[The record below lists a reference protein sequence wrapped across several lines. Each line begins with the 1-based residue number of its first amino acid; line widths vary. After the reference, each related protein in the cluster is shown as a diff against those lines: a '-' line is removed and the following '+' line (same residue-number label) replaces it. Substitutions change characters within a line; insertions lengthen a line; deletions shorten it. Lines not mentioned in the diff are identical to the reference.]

1 MEDYYKLLGIDRKA
15 SAKEI
20 KQAYRKLARQYHP
33 DVNPNDTSA
42 QEKFKQIN
50 EAYEVLSDPDKKKK
64 YDTLGA
70 DWQRYDRAAGGFDPF
85 GGRRGTGGAGG
96 TPDMGDFGDIF
107 ETLFGR
113 RGNANT
119 GGGGTR
125 ANPFGFDTSTASSKG
140 RDVESP
146 VDVTLR
152 EAYTGTKRIVTVDGE
167 RFEVTIP
174 AGVKSGSKVRVS
186 GKGGRGSG
194 SGGARGD
201 LFLVV
206 NVLDDPQFQRDGDDI
221 TVEVYI
227 DLFTAVLG
235 GEARVPTLEGKDL
248 IVRVPAGT
256 SSGKKIRLR
265 EKGMPKIKGDGR
277 GDLFARIEINVPT
290 TLTDRQRELFTQ
302 LREMG

>member
-1 MEDYYKLLGIDRKA
+1 MDDYYKVLGIDRKA
-15 SAKEI
+15 TQKDI

-33 DVNPNDTSA
+33 DVNPNDNAA

-50 EAYEVLSDPDKKKK
+50 EAYEVLSDPEKKQK
-64 YDTLGA
+64 YDTLGP
-70 DWQRYDRAAGGFDPF
+70 DWQRYGGSGGFDPF
-85 GGRRGTGGAGG
+85 GGRRGTSGGGA
-96 TPDMGDFGDIF
+96 PNVGDFGDIF

-113 RGNANT
+113 RG
-119 GGGGTR
+119 GGAGGTR
-125 ANPFGFDTSTASSKG
+125 TSANPFGFDTSTATSKG

-174 AGVKSGSKVRVS
+174 AGVKTGSKVRVS
-186 GKGGRGSG
+186 GKGGRGAG
-194 SGGARGD
+194 SGARGD

-206 NVLDDPQFQRDGDDI
+206 SVLDDPQFQRDGDDI
-221 TVEVYI
+221 TVDVYV
-227 DLFTAVLG
+227 DLYTAVLG

-256 SSGKKIRLR
+256 SAGKKIRLR
-265 EKGMPKIKGDGR
+265 EKGIPRIKGDGR

-290 TLTDRQRELFTQ
+290 HLTDRQRELFTQ
-302 LREMG
+302 LRDMG

>member
-1 MEDYYKLLGIDRKA
+1 MEDYYKLLGVDRKA
-15 SAKEI
+15 SQKEI

-33 DVNPNDTSA
+33 DVNPNDTAA

-50 EAYEVLSDPDKKKK
+50 EAYEVLSDPDKKQK
-64 YDTLGA
+64 YDTLGP
-70 DWQRYDRAAGGFDPF
+70 DWQRFGGGSGSYDPF
-85 GGRRGTGGAGG
+85 GGRRGTGGGA
-96 TPDMGDFGDIF
+96 PNMGDFGDIF
-107 ETLFGR
+107 ESLFGR
-113 RGNANT
+113 RGTA
-119 GGGGTR
+119 GGGASGGSR
-125 ANPFGFDTSTASSKG
+125 ANPFGFDTSTATSRG

-174 AGVKSGSKVRVS
+174 AGVKNGSKVRVS

-206 NVLDDPQFQRDGDDI
+206 SVLDDPHFQRDGDDVI
-221 TVEVYI
+221 VEVYV

-256 SSGKKIRLR
+256 SAGKKIRLR
-265 EKGMPKIKGDGR
+265 EKGMPKIKGEGR
-277 GDLFARIEINVPT
+277 GDLLARIEINVPNQ
-290 TLTDRQRELFTQ
+290 LTERQRELFTQ
-302 LREMG
+302 LRDMG